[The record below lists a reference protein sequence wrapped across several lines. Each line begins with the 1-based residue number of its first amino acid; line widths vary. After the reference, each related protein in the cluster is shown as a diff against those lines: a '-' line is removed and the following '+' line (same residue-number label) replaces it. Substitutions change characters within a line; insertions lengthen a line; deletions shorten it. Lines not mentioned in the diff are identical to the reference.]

1 MPPRLPAPGRVPRW
15 VPLLA
20 VLVAGGYL
28 AAEAWLLDGRLGFPL
43 DDSFIHLQFA
53 RSLAAGHGLAYNP
66 GEIVTGSTA
75 PLWTALLALLFPLP
89 GSVVLWIKLAG
100 IAAFV
105 ALGAATWWL
114 GRELDLPP
122 VLAGLAAALVLCTY
136 WLAWAALSGMEVNLF
151 TALSLA
157 GMALHVRERREPDRA
172 PLSLAVLGVAILLR
186 PEGMLLLV
194 LAVVDRCLR
203 LRRDGDGLRLERPD
217 LRRLLLGL
225 AAAALAVL
233 PTLAF
238 YWAHGGSP
246 LPTTFGAK
254 AGEMRRLAPDL
265 QYVYLVVGI
274 LFRPQPWMTLLAG
287 AGGLALIARLGGERD
302 RGLLPLLWTAA
313 LPVAYSMLA
322 PQGKHLLVGNF
333 GRYYFPLFPP
343 VVLLGCLGLE
353 EVAERLAAGLR
364 VGARRLPVRG
374 LLFAL
379 LILPTFATLVGG
391 ALFYAGNVAN
401 VADGDV
407 RMAAWLERHVPP
419 EAVIAV
425 QDIGAMKF
433 FLPNRV
439 VDLAGI
445 VTPEIQRYIREAIT
459 PEDRFGQA
467 GMLRFL
473 HDRRPDYL
481 VAFPAWYPAVVRD
494 EGWREVYRLHVPDNI
509 TLAGDDLVVYATP
522 WTRFPL
528 RPDTEASPR

>member
-1 MPPRLPAPGRVPRW
+1 MPNDGFKESSLPRW
-15 VPLLA
+15 LPVLA
-20 VLVAGGYL
+20 VLIAAGYL
-28 AAEAWLLDGRLGFPL
+28 GAEAWLLGGRLGFPL
-43 DDSFIHLQFA
+43 DDSWIHLQFA

-89 GSVVLWIKLAG
+89 GNVVLWIKLAG
-100 IAAFV
+100 IVAFV
-105 ALGAATWWL
+105 ALAAATWWL
-114 GRELDLPP
+114 GRELDLPRG
-122 VLAGLAAALVLCTY
+122 LAGLAAILVVGTY
-136 WLAWAALSGMEVNLF
+136 WLVWAALSGMEVVLF

-157 GMALHVRERREPDRA
+157 AMALHVRERRDPKRA
-172 PLSLAVLGVAILLR
+172 PLSLAAFAVAILLR
-186 PEGMLLLV
+186 PEGMLLLL
-194 LAVVDRCLR
+194 LAVVDRSLR
-203 LRRDGDGLRLERPD
+203 LRRDGDGLRLVRPD
-217 LRRLLLGL
+217 LRSLALGL
-225 AAAALAVL
+225 LAAALAVL

-254 AGEMRRLAPDL
+254 AGDVRRLAPDL

-287 AGGLALIARLGGERD
+287 AGGLALLGRLGGVRD
-302 RGLLPLLWTAA
+302 RGLLPVLWAAA

-353 EVAERLAAGLR
+353 EVVERFAGGWR
-364 VGARRLPVRG
+364 MGRWRIPVRS
-374 LLFAL
+374 LAFAL
-379 LILPTFATLVGG
+379 LLLPTFATLVGG
-391 ALFYAGNVAN
+391 GVFYANNVAN
-401 VADGDV
+401 VQDGDV
-407 RMAAWLERHVPP
+407 KMAAWLERHVPP
-419 EAVIAV
+419 DAVIAV

-439 VDLAGI
+439 LDLAGI

-481 VAFPAWYPAVVRD
+481 VAFPAWYPALVRD
-494 EGWREVYRLHVPDNI
+494 AGLREVYRLHVPDNI

-528 RPDTEASPR
+528 RPDMEASPR